1 MSGLDYKSAG
11 VDLDVYEE
19 SMRRVGKLVQGTTT
33 PGVMPLPGG
42 FAGLFRL
49 FSEGRQYRDPV
60 LVSGTDGVGTK
71 IKVAQLANR
80 FDTIGVDLVAMCVND
95 CLCTGALP
103 LFFLDYVAMSHDDPT
118 LTEALVTGIA
128 DGCKQAGM
136 ALIGGETAIM
146 ADLYSRGDFDLAGF
160 SVGVVEREEVLTGDK
175 VKPGDVVFGLAST
188 GFHSNGYSLIRKVV
202 FEHAGL
208 TVNDDVAELKSTV
221 GEALLKPTQIYVKS
235 VQSAFVVP
243 DLRPHVHAIAHIT
256 GGGLQE
262 NLARV
267 LPDSVDARLQRNS
280 WSVPAMMSWLQKLGG
295 VATDEMFRVFNMGIG
310 LVLVIDQEAADQVE
324 QTLSGQAIEC
334 FRLGEV
340 VAGDGQVHLS

>member
-1 MSGLDYKSAG
+1 MSGIDYKSSG

-19 SMRRVGKLVQGTTT
+19 SMRRVGKLVQSTTT

-49 FSEGRQYRDPV
+49 FSEGRQYNDPV
-60 LVSGTDGVGTK
+60 IVSGTDGVGTK
-71 IKVAQLANR
+71 IKVAQLTNR
-80 FDTIGVDLVAMCVND
+80 FDTIGIDLVAMCVND

-128 DGCKQAGM
+128 EGCRQGGM

-146 ADLYSRGDFDLAGF
+146 PDLYSRGDFDLAGF
-160 SVGVVEREEVLTGDK
+160 SVGVVEREDVLTGK
-175 VKPGDVVFGLAST
+175 QVKPGDVVFGIASS
-188 GFHSNGYSLIRKVV
+188 GLHSNGFSLVRKVV

-208 TVNDDVAELKSTV
+208 NVEDHVDELGTTV
-221 GEALLKPTQIYVKS
+221 GDALLTPTAIYANL
-235 VQSAFVVP
+235 VQSVLSVP
-243 DLRPHVHAIAHIT
+243 ELRPHVHSIAHIT

-267 LPDSVDARLQRNS
+267 LPDHVDAILKNNS
-280 WSVPAMMSWLQKLGG
+280 WDIPAVMSWIQKLGDI
-295 VATDEMFRVFNMGIG
+295 AQAEMNRVFNMGIG
-310 LVLVIDQEAADQVE
+310 LVIVCDASGTEEIETILSKQEL
-324 QTLSGQAIEC
+324 TC
-334 FRLGEV
+334 YRLGEIED
-340 VAGDGQVHLS
+340 GTGQVKLI